1 MAPGYREVYR
11 YYLMLMKG
19 LSIQSDLFQISMKDL
34 AQLYEYWCFL
44 KIHQL
49 ISRKYELLSQDI
61 IKVNRSGIF
70 VKLDKSRDAKMVY
83 RNPKNGEV
91 FTLYYN
97 KLPSDDD
104 SVTINQIPDNVLA
117 LKKKDA
123 TVEYKYIFDAKYRV
137 NPACQGTPYHEKY
150 HIPGPEEDD
159 INTMHRYRDAIVYAD
174 GQKNEYERSM
184 FGAYVLFPYHDEEQ
198 YQEHKFYKS
207 IELINVGAFPFL
219 PNATKLMEKFLDE
232 IILDSPEKAYER
244 STRPRGT
251 DDYYVNKMSGKN
263 VLVGSLRS
271 KMQLEEALRHRFYH
285 VPLKNITD
293 HKLLTQLEYVA
304 LYQSLRKF
312 GDGGDAGIRYY
323 GKIIDWKVVQR
334 KEITEIP
341 LTRINPDELY
351 FVFRVEE
358 WKVRDTPI
366 VPGGYGI
373 YRVLYTTKYM
383 FDRAE
388 EVAELRLDTEEQLRE
403 WREKRRRGAVE
414 VRLDRDYADLAERV
428 VAINRRETN

>member
-1 MAPGYREVYR
+1 
-11 YYLMLMKG
+11 
-19 LSIQSDLFQISMKDL
+19 
-34 AQLYEYWCFL
+34 
-44 KIHQL
+44 
-49 ISRKYELLSQDI
+49 
-61 IKVNRSGIF
+61 
-70 VKLDKSRDAKMVY
+70 
-83 RNPKNGEV
+83 
-91 FTLYYN
+91 
-97 KLPSDDD
+97 
-104 SVTINQIPDNVLA
+104 
-117 LKKKDA
+117 
-123 TVEYKYIFDAKYRV
+123 
-137 NPACQGTPYHEKY
+137 
-150 HIPGPEEDD
+150 
-159 INTMHRYRDAIVYAD
+159 
-174 GQKNEYERSM
+174 
-184 FGAYVLFPYHDEEQ
+184 
-198 YQEHKFYKS
+198 
-207 IELINVGAFPFL
+207 
-219 PNATKLMEKFLDE
+219 
-232 IILDSPEKAYER
+232 
-244 STRPRGT
+244 
-251 DDYYVNKMSGKN
+251 
-263 VLVGSLRS
+263 
-271 KMQLEEALRHRFYH
+271 MQLEEALRHRFYH